1 MFGAPSGIA
10 QDPAEADR
18 LQRQQQ
24 VALQTSKEKEEELQ
38 SLLQRLSKRW
48 NQRAGSTDPCWTIR
62 AIRKSYGR
70 DGKNCIIKH

>member
-1 MFGAPSGIA
+1 MFGAPSGA

-38 SLLQRLSKRW
+38 RLLQRLSRI
-48 NQRAGSTDPCWTIR
+48 NGPGTNGGP
-62 AIRKSYGR
+62 
-70 DGKNCIIKH
+70 

>member
-1 MFGAPSGIA
+1 MFGAPSGA

-38 SLLQRLSKRW
+38 RLLQRLSLI
-48 NQRAGSTDPCWTIR
+48 NGPGTNGGP
-62 AIRKSYGR
+62 
-70 DGKNCIIKH
+70 

>member
-1 MFGAPSGIA
+1 MFGAPSGA

-38 SLLQRLSKRW
+38 RLLQRLSRINGPGTNGGPYGPIWKGDK
-48 NQRAGSTDPCWTIR
+48 NGSVKIR
-62 AIRKSYGR
+62 SLS
-70 DGKNCIIKH
+70 KNG